1 MSEQRA
7 EEERWMEWRGLQG
20 ARGSVYALMSG
31 TDSGKL
37 AFFAHAGTGLKCQCC
52 GQTAGGS
59 GAASAAHTQ
68 THACTY
74 LLPTFIL

>member
-7 EEERWMEWRGLQG
+7 EDGGWMEWRGLRG
-20 ARGSVYALMSG
+20 AHGSVYALMSG

-37 AFFAHAGTGLKCQCC
+37 AFFAHAGTDLKCDCC

-59 GAASAAHTQ
+59 GAASAAQTQ
-68 THACTY
+68 THASFAHY
-74 LLPTFIL
+74 L